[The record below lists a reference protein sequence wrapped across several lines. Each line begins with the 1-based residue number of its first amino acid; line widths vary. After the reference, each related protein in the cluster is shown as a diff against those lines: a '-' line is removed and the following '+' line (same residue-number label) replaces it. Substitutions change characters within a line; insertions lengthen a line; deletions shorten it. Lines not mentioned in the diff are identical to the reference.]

1 MHAINAKIAAHA
13 AISVTVMITVCVVP
27 RNNTISNTIK
37 NKLTVNATVSV
48 YVGLIVRVDL
58 TAPAVKIISQLD
70 VGVLKAVNAVMI
82 VLVEQIAD
90 VVLNFYPMINV
101 YAKRDVFAGQA
112 VNAHLDVV
120 VVLKIK

>member
-1 MHAINAKIAAHA
+1 
-13 AISVTVMITVCVVP
+13 MITACVVP

-48 YVGLIVRVDL
+48 YVGLIVHVDL

-82 VLVEQIAD
+82 VLVEPIAD

-112 VNAHLDVV
+112 VNAHLDAVAV
-120 VVLKIK
+120 PKIK